1 MTCPTHSRRFGSAA
15 PLFDPLA
22 GTVVREPLSAGGGW
36 WAGAPGAFYDD
47 ATGRFYLTYR
57 LRGPRPMRGAVSR
70 IAVSDD
76 GIHYRDL
83 LELRREQLGSD
94 SIERCAIL
102 RGLDG
107 RWRWF
112 ISYVDPATSQWRTDL
127 VMGDSPEQLDV
138 EQRQPV
144 WTCADLPG
152 IEGVKDPYICLI
164 GRLYYLISSIGLTV
178 DVAAEQSG
186 DKHATGDIFNTGL
199 TISSTGLSVSSDGVS
214 FRWLGVTDAP
224 RGAWDPYCLRVNSL
238 LWTPPVFTAFYDG
251 SASVAENYEE
261 RCGLAQ
267 SFDLRAYERV
277 STDGP
282 ILTVPHGS
290 GSVRY
295 VDVITVGERLYYYYE
310 MTRPDGAHEL
320 RVSVVDQR

>member
-1 MTCPTHSRRFGSAA
+1 MANPAHSRRLGTVA

-22 GTVVREPLSAGGGW
+22 GQVVREPLGSGGGW
-36 WAGAPGAFYDD
+36 WAGAPGAFYDEV
-47 ATGRFYLTYR
+47 TGRFYLTYR
-57 LRGPRPMRGAVSR
+57 LRGPRPMRGAISR

-76 GIHYRDL
+76 GLAFEDIA
-83 LELRREQLGSD
+83 ELRREQLDSD

-127 VMGDSPEQLDV
+127 VLADSPEQLCIA
-138 EQRQPV
+138 QRQPV

-152 IEGVKDPYICLI
+152 IEGVKDPYVAII
-164 GRLYYLISSIGLTV
+164 GRLYYLVSSIGLTV
-178 DVAAEQSG
+178 DVAAEQVG

-199 TISSTGLSVSSDGVS
+199 TISSTGLSVSSDGVH

-224 RGAWDPYCLRVNSL
+224 RGEWDPYCLRVNSL

-267 SFDLRAYERV
+267 SFDLLRYERV

-295 VDVITVGERLYYYYE
+295 VDVVEARGRLHYYYE
-310 MTRPDGAHEL
+310 MVRPDGAHEL
-320 RVSVVDQR
+320 RVAVVDR